1 MKRSHTGIEFDP
13 ELKAKIHNAK
23 QYRAQGHFSNFKSI
37 KDLVSYCIL
46 YCLENEIIFKPPKEG
61 EK

>member
-1 MKRSHTGIEFDP
+1 MKRTNTGIEFDP

-23 QYRAQGHFSNFKSI
+23 QYRAKGHFTNFRSM
-37 KDLVSYCIL
+37 KDFISYCIM
-46 YCLENEIIFKPPKEG
+46 YCLENEIISIIQKEG

>member
-13 ELKAKIHNAK
+13 ELKETIHNAK
-23 QYRAQGHFSNFKSI
+23 QYRAQGHFSNFKSM

-46 YCLENEIIFKPPKEG
+46 YCLENEIVSLNQKEG

>member
-1 MKRSHTGIEFDP
+1 MKRTNTGIEFDP

-23 QYRAQGHFSNFKSI
+23 QYKATGHFSNFRSM
-37 KDLVSYCIL
+37 KDLISYCIL
-46 YCLENEIIFKPPKEG
+46 YCLENGIISLNQKEG